1 MSNVLDLLDQ
11 TMFDYAQASGSTT
24 RLQCVWVYNRP
35 VNIDGLRQ
43 FHAHLER
50 GRLSRCIAHS
60 PLPFGRSR
68 WVAPDNLPELEIAVA
83 ARPREAFDGWLDEQ
97 SNSPL
102 DCEHGPAWHLAV
114 LPFTDGG
121 AGVSLTIDHCLVDGV
136 GLWEAVADAAL
147 GRDDPID
154 WPDAASRGRWRALR
168 EDARQTV
175 SDIPAMSRAVVAA
188 MKLGRSGRNGATA
201 AAPPATDPPPP
212 PSEADESHNLPTA
225 TVFVDADEWEARA
238 RSLGGTSNTL
248 LVGLATRL
256 AQRAGRVAT
265 DGSVVVTLPVNE
277 RTPDDTRANA
287 ISGVLA
293 TVNTESATTDLRG
306 IRAAVKQALIRHQE
320 EPDPAQVLNALVPL
334 LSKRLLKAARGAT
347 RVSAFNLVGASN
359 VGVTDAAASRP
370 DGTEAD
376 SYAIRLHHLGVDTP
390 AMRQYGGLQTLLS
403 GTVQGRVFVS
413 LISYLPGRTNSKDEL
428 HQELSTALSEYSL
441 NGAFL

>member
-24 RLQCVWVYNRP
+24 RLQCVWVYDRS
-35 VNIDGLRQ
+35 VDIDGLRQ

-68 WVAPDNLPELEIAVA
+68 WVAPDRAPELEIVA
-83 ARPREAFDGWLDEQ
+83 GARPREAFDGWLDEQ
-97 SNSPL
+97 SNSLL

-121 AGVSLTIDHCLVDGV
+121 AGVSLTIDHCLIDGV
-136 GLWEAVADAAL
+136 GLWEAAADAAR
-147 GRDDPID
+147 GRDDPVS
-154 WPDAASRGRWRALR
+154 WPDAASRERWQALR
-168 EDARQTV
+168 EDARQTMR
-175 SDIPAMSRAVVAA
+175 DIPAMSRAVIAA
-188 MKLGRSGRNGATA
+188 VKLGRPGRNGAAA
-201 AAPPATDPPPP
+201 AAPPATDSPPP
-212 PSEADESHNLPTA
+212 PSEHDELHNLPTA
-225 TVFVDADEWEARA
+225 TVFVDADEWDARA
-238 RSLGGTSNTL
+238 RSLGGTRNTL

-256 AQRAGRVAT
+256 AQRAGRVAR

-277 RTPDDTRANA
+277 RTADDTRANA

-293 TVNTESATTDLRG
+293 TVDPATATTDLRG
-306 IRAAVKQALIRHQE
+306 IRAAVKQALIRHRE

-376 SYAIRLHHLGVDTP
+376 AYAIRLHHLGVDTP
-390 AMRQYGGLQTLLS
+390 AMQQYGGLQTLLS
-403 GTVQGRVFVS
+403 GTVQGRIFVS
-413 LISYLPGRTNSKDEL
+413 LISYLPGHANSKDEL
-428 HQELSTALSEYSL
+428 HQELSTALKEYSL
-441 NGAFL
+441 TGTFL

>member
-24 RLQCVWVYNRP
+24 RLQCVWVYDRP
-35 VNIDGLRQ
+35 INIEGLRQ

-50 GRLSRCIAHS
+50 GRLSRCIAQS

-68 WVAPDNLPELEIAVA
+68 WVAPDNSPELEIAAA
-83 ARPREAFDGWLDEQ
+83 ARPREAFDVWLDEQ

-102 DCEHGPAWHLAV
+102 DCEHGPAWHLAT

-147 GRDDPID
+147 GHDDPIT
-154 WPDAASRGRWRALR
+154 WPDAGSRGRWRAVR
-168 EDARQTV
+168 EDAGQTV
-175 SDIPAMSRAVVAA
+175 RDIPAMSRAVVAA
-188 MKLGRSGRNGATA
+188 MKLGRTSRNGAAA
-201 AAPPATDPPPP
+201 AAPAAPDSPPPP
-212 PSEADESHNLPTA
+212 TETDESHNLPTA
-225 TVFVDADEWEARA
+225 TVLVDADEWDARA
-238 RSLGGTSNTL
+238 RSLGGTNNTL

-256 AQRAGRVAT
+256 AQRAGRVAA

-277 RTPDDTRANA
+277 RTEDDTRANA
-287 ISGVLA
+287 ISGVRA
-293 TVNTESATTDLRG
+293 TVNSESATTDLSE

-334 LSKRLLKAARGAT
+334 LSQRFLKAARAAT
-347 RVSAFNLVGASN
+347 RGTTFNLVGASN
-359 VGVTDAAASRP
+359 VGVVDAAASRP
-370 DGTEAD
+370 DGTDAD
-376 SYAIRLHHLGVDTP
+376 TYAIRLHHLGVDTA

-403 GTVQGRVFVS
+403 GTVQGRFFIS
-413 LISYLPGRTNSKDEL
+413 AISYLPGHENSKDEL
-428 HQELSTALSEYSL
+428 RQELSTVLNEYSL
-441 NGAFL
+441 TGTYL

>member
-24 RLQCVWVYNRP
+24 RLQCVWVYDRS
-35 VNIDGLRQ
+35 VDIDGLRQ

-68 WVAPDNLPELEIAVA
+68 WVAPDRAPELEIVA
-83 ARPREAFDGWLDEQ
+83 GARPREAFDGWLDEQ
-97 SNSPL
+97 SNSLL

-136 GLWEAVADAAL
+136 GLWEAAADAAR
-147 GRDDPID
+147 GRDDPVS
-154 WPDAASRGRWRALR
+154 WPDAASRGRWQALR
-168 EDARQTV
+168 EDARQTMR
-175 SDIPAMSRAVVAA
+175 DIPAMSRAVIAA
-188 MKLGRSGRNGATA
+188 VKLGRPGRNGAAT
-201 AAPPATDPPPP
+201 AAPPATDSPPP
-212 PSEADESHNLPTA
+212 PSEHDELHNLPTA
-225 TVFVDADEWEARA
+225 TVFVDADEWDARA
-238 RSLGGTSNTL
+238 RSLGGTRNTL

-256 AQRAGRVAT
+256 AQRAGRVAR

-277 RTPDDTRANA
+277 RTADDTRANA

-293 TVNTESATTDLRG
+293 TVDPATATTDLRG
-306 IRAAVKQALIRHQE
+306 IRAAVKQALIRHRE

-376 SYAIRLHHLGVDTP
+376 AYAIRLHHLGVDTP
-390 AMRQYGGLQTLLS
+390 AMQQYGGLQTLLS
-403 GTVQGRVFVS
+403 GTVQGRIFVS
-413 LISYLPGRTNSKDEL
+413 LISYLPGHANSKDEL
-428 HQELSTALSEYSL
+428 HQELSTALKEYSL
-441 NGAFL
+441 TGTFL